1 MSNVQKFAVGDDVK
15 IYEWS
20 PDVNKSRIRI
30 GQVSSMVFRKPL
42 DGCSQLYLDIKI
54 GDQIVGNVPA
64 STVKHI
70 SDPFYEIGDHVR
82 LLELPTLGRH
92 SQIGNII
99 NYSIDESGKR
109 ISAYKIKAI
118 DGTIWEEISEEA
130 LNMISFNEYEK
141 ACEEY
146 RKRPPAIYAFDTEPI
161 YDCEKDA
168 WIKTDKDRI
177 CGKRIEYMYCDDETA
192 YVDPNKISDHFDL
205 FMKKERNNNMPTFSD
220 LAADAARYTISTT
233 GLGSI
238 TFDGGQHSASYSVQ
252 CGSGL
257 PSIKEKETAKEPE
270 KKRETKAPYH
280 YIPVA
285 YKVKR
290 IIYNDPATI
299 VFWSDNT
306 KTVVKRGP
314 TETFNKYTAF
324 CAALAKKMYGNNSRV
339 NKIVNGGEDQ
349 TSKNYTKNLTER
361 ILHLRYKQHM
371 SVANIASKL
380 DISKEMVSGI
390 IQANKKGEKK

>member
-20 PDVNKSRIRI
+20 PDENKSRIRI

-42 DGCSQLYLDIKI
+42 DECSQLYLDIKI
-54 GDQIVGNVPA
+54 GDQVVGNVPA

-82 LLELPTLGRH
+82 LLEFPTLGRH

-99 NYSIDESGKR
+99 NFSIDESGKR
-109 ISAYKIKAI
+109 ITTYKIKAI
-118 DGTIWEEISEEA
+118 DGTIWEEISEEV

-146 RKRPPAIYAFDTEPI
+146 RKRPPAVYGFDAGYVFNSEN
-161 YDCEKDA
+161 KDN
-168 WIKTDKDRI
+168 WIKTDKDRL
-177 CGKRIEYMYCDDETA
+177 CGTRIEHIYYDDETA
-192 YVDPNKISDHFDL
+192 YVDPDKISNHFNL
-205 FMKKERNNNMPTFSD
+205 FMTRERNNNMPTFSD
-220 LAADAARYTISTT
+220 LADAARYTISTT
-233 GLGSI
+233 GTGLGSI
-238 TFDGGQHSASYSVQ
+238 VFS
-252 CGSGL
+252 GSL
-257 PSIKEKETAKEPE
+257 EKETTKEPE
-270 KKRETKAPYH
+270 KKNETAKAPH
-280 YIPVA
+280 YVPYA

-299 VFWSDNT
+299 VFWNDGT

-314 TETFNKYTAF
+314 SETFNKYTAF

-339 NKIVNGGEDQ
+339 NKIVNEGEDQ
-349 TSKNYTKNLTER
+349 TSKNHTKNLAEQ

-371 SVANIASKL
+371 SIAKIAAKL
-380 DISKEMVSGI
+380 DISEGTVSDI